1 MKLTQQKQVK
11 SQEKSELGRKGEEIA
26 CKYLSKNSFKIVE
39 RNWQFRHK
47 EIDIIALKDNVLHVV
62 EVKTRSSSYFER
74 PQDAVT
80 KQKQKFLITAIND
93 YINQHDFEGEIQFD
107 IFSVL
112 LENGKEIL
120 EFIPDAFYPICR

>member
-26 CKYLSKNSFKIVE
+26 CKYLSKNNFKIVE

-74 PQDAVT
+74 PQDAVN

-112 LENGKEIL
+112 LENGKETL
-120 EFIPDAFYPICR
+120 EYIPDAFYPICK

>member
-26 CKYLSKNSFKIVE
+26 CKYLSKNDFKILD

-112 LENGKEIL
+112 LENGTEIL